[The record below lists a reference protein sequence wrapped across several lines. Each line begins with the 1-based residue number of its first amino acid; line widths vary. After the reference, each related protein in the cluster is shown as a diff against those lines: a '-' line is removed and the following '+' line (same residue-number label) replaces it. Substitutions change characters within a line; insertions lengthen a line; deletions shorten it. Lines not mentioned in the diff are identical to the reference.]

1 VNKTFQLGIDEK
13 DVNWDTVCNL
23 AKNKHKWSEIFDM
36 LKAVWDS
43 EWYFEVRGYRNFAHR
58 AFLFVQF
65 EYDEKNGKN
74 KLRHVWLE
82 PAREGQSQVDALEQ
96 SWAYLDRM
104 YNALQRIL
112 NATTK

>member
-1 VNKTFQLGIDEK
+1 
-13 DVNWDTVCNL
+13 
-23 AKNKHKWSEIFDM
+23 
-36 LKAVWDS
+36 VWDS